1 LSRHSLQ
8 CYGRTASNFDIL
20 RALEADYQFDA
31 LAHVRPDM
39 RPKGWLISVKAPE
52 AVWLYATVADTLEHA
67 ELLVG
72 NHCAV
77 SNEKVRFER
86 VLTDGEIERLDLK
99 PSKVTRYA

>member
-1 LSRHSLQ
+1 
-8 CYGRTASNFDIL
+8 
-20 RALEADYQFDA
+20 
-31 LAHVRPDM
+31 M

-67 ELLVG
+67 EVLVG

-86 VLTDGEIERLDLK
+86 VLTDREIERLDLK

>member
-1 LSRHSLQ
+1 MQ
-8 CYGRTASNFDIL
+8 
-20 RALEADYQFDA
+20 
-31 LAHVRPDM
+31 
-39 RPKGWLISVKAPE
+39 PKGWLISVKAAE

-67 ELLVG
+67 EVLVG

-86 VLTDGEIERLDLK
+86 ILTDREIERLGLK

>member
-1 LSRHSLQ
+1 
-8 CYGRTASNFDIL
+8 
-20 RALEADYQFDA
+20 
-31 LAHVRPDM
+31 M

-67 ELLVG
+67 EVLVR

-86 VLTDGEIERLDLK
+86 VLTNGEIERLDLK
-99 PSKVTRYA
+99 PQQSHTIRLGSWCNVRAMSALG